1 MARGRQEQR
10 AAYRQQ
16 REAEARRR
24 TEELESR
31 VASLQGLLAAGCR
44 APAFR
49 AAMLTRSQ
57 RVEPFAPG
65 PLAHPTP
72 MPDPN
77 HYQAQGGWGLGAGR
91 RAQAQADARARF
103 ERDREA
109 AQAAEA
115 RRQQQLAAYQR
126 EYQRRAEAQQAEV
139 GRHNAAVSE
148 MTAGLRDGDP
158 DATVEYFSAAL
169 YASSAWPEDLPRQV
183 SAAYDPAARQLVLNW
198 ELPRYGV
205 VPEVK
210 SVRYMPTA
218 DQDKETPRSAAQS
231 RALYRDVL
239 AQCVLLVLHAL
250 FAADEFGVLESV
262 ALNGFVDDHDPATGR
277 RRGSSSPPSWLRV
290 PSSRDCGWSRSTPS
304 TVWWTGSGAV
314 VGTPRPARG
323 GTSGPPPR
331 GHRQRRRHPRGARGR
346 TRTGRT

>member
-1 MARGRQEQR
+1 MG
-10 AAYRQQ
+10 
-16 REAEARRR
+16 
-24 TEELESR
+24 
-31 VASLQGLLAAGCR
+31 V
-44 APAFR
+44 
-49 AAMLTRSQ
+49 
-57 RVEPFAPG
+57 
-65 PLAHPTP
+65 
-72 MPDPN
+72 
-77 HYQAQGGWGLGAGR
+77 GAGR

-169 YASSAWPEDLPRQV
+169 YASSAWPADLPRQV
-183 SAAYDPAARQLVLNW
+183 SAAYDPAARRLVLNW
-198 ELPRYGV
+198 ELPTYGV

-218 DQDKETPRSAAQS
+218 DQDKEYAAVGG
-231 RALYRDVL
+231 AEPWLYRDVL

-262 ALNGFVDDHDPATGR
+262 ALERVRGRSRSGDRQGGADLPRHRHGPRSVFARLRLEQVNAVDCLVDGL
-277 RRGSSSPPSWLRV
+277 RGSWLRHAPTSAADCLGRHPEDIGNGV
-290 PSSRDCGWSRSTPS
+290 VTHGGAQGANLDGSDLNAPDLDEPDLYEMISSPSRRWSRSCS
-304 TVWWTGSGAV
+304 
-314 VGTPRPARG
+314 ARW
-323 GTSGPPPR
+323 
-331 GHRQRRRHPRGARGR
+331 ACGR
-346 TRTGRT
+346 